1 MAEKFTWERGPFE
14 TCPYCRERE
23 KFGILSAGRD
33 CLTMRCTE
41 CRNSHS
47 EILPELDKKLVY
59 LDQFVFSNLFH
70 LETGERQIRSN
81 VDFWIAVHQ
90 KLKRLVLLQQVLLP
104 HSDVHHSETLVSMY
118 SNDLRK
124 CYEHIGGD
132 ARLIDTNQ
140 IELHRT
146 RELQAAYIEG
156 RVPKIERGPDYV
168 IERGRKE
175 WLNDMHISV
184 NADYSQ
190 FKDGQK
196 ASNVRSSASLNN
208 LVSYWQKEKPSY
220 DDVIELEL
228 GTHARERKR
237 AVLQLVLDSFEAEK
251 NGDFM
256 AQINFAMHPI
266 MSEYSML
273 LKGFQRAGVDEN
285 DIANKIYEFW
295 SWDEHRK
302 QPESSI
308 AAHMFAGM
316 ARKVVA
322 GQKHVSGSFLNDVR
336 AIATYA
342 PSVDAMF
349 IDKECHTLLNEA
361 DEKLEYRARIFSLNT
376 QDEFLE
382 FLAQLE
388 ASVPK
393 EVRDYAG
400 RIYGV

>member
-1 MAEKFTWERGPFE
+1 MAKNFTWERGPFE
-14 TCPYCRERE
+14 TCPYCKEKD

-33 CLTMRCTE
+33 RLTMRCIE

-47 EILPELDKKLVY
+47 ENLPELDKKLIY

-70 LETGERQIRSN
+70 LETGERQIKSN
-81 VDFWIAVHQ
+81 TKFWIEVHQ
-90 KLKRLVLLQQVLLP
+90 QLKRLVLLQQILLP

-132 ARLIDTNQ
+132 ARLLDTNQ
-140 IELHRT
+140 IELDHY

-156 RVPKIERGPDYV
+156 RTPKIERGPDHV

-190 FKDGQK
+190 FKDRQR
-196 ASNVRSSASLNN
+196 ASNERSSASLNN
-208 LVSYWQKEKPSY
+208 LVSYWQDEKPSY

-228 GTHARERKR
+228 GAHAKERKR
-237 AVLQLVLDSFEAEK
+237 SVLQLVLDSFEAEQ

-256 AQINFAMHPI
+256 AQMNFMMHPI

-273 LKGFQRAGVDEN
+273 LKGFQRAGVEEN
-285 DIANKIYEFW
+285 EVANKIYEFW

-302 QPESSI
+302 QPESLI

-322 GQKHVSGSFLNDVR
+322 GQKNVGGSFLNDVR

-349 IDKECHTLLNEA
+349 IDKECHTLLNESS
-361 DEKLEYRARIFSLNT
+361 EQLEYRARIFSLNT

-388 ASVPK
+388 ASIPD
-393 EVRDYAG
+393 EVRDFAN

>member
-1 MAEKFTWERGPFE
+1 
-14 TCPYCRERE
+14 
-23 KFGILSAGRD
+23 
-33 CLTMRCTE
+33 MRCTE
-41 CRNSHS
+41 CRQSHS
-47 EILPELDKKLVY
+47 EILPELDKKLIY

-70 LETGERQIRSN
+70 LETSERRIKN
-81 VDFWIAVHQ
+81 NTEFWIAVHQ
-90 KLKRLVLLQQVLLP
+90 QLKRLVLLQQVLLP

-132 ARLIDTNQ
+132 ARLVDTDQ

-146 RELQAAYIEG
+146 REMQAAYIEG
-156 RVPKIERGPDYV
+156 RAPKIERGPDHV

-196 ASNVRSSASLNN
+196 TSNERSSDSLNN
-208 LVSYWQKEKPSY
+208 LVGYWQAQKPSY

-228 GTHARERKR
+228 GAHARERKR
-237 AVLQLVLDSFEAEK
+237 TVLQLVLESFDAEK

-256 AQINFAMHPI
+256 AKFNLMMHPI

-273 LKGFQRAGVDEN
+273 QRGFQNSGVDE
-285 DIANKIYEFW
+285 DCIADKIYEFW

-302 QPESSI
+302 QQESLI

-322 GQKHVSGSFLNDVR
+322 GQKQVGGSFLNDVR

-349 IDKECHTLLNEA
+349 VDKECHTLLNEA

-393 EVRDYAG
+393 EVRDLAG